1 MLAWR
6 AIAAAD
12 VTALGA
18 SAKMKPPSAS
28 SRAFDATCS
37 AWLGG
42 GVDTILLGFHRLF
55 SGFRLLALL
64 LVDGRHQSGAIR
76 YDLNGRLQVPCRL
89 PVSDAR
95 VTLPN
100 FYNVAIGIADVAARL
115 AVFGFWF
122 GDELGAS
129 TFP

>member
-1 MLAWR
+1 
-6 AIAAAD
+6 
-12 VTALGA
+12 
-18 SAKMKPPSAS
+18 MKPPSAS

-37 AWLGG
+37 AWLGR
-42 GVDTILLGFHRLF
+42 GVDTIPLGLHRLF
-55 SGFRLLALL
+55 SDFRLLALL

>member
-64 LVDGRHQSGAIR
+64 LIDGQHRSGAIR
-76 YDLNGRLQVPCRL
+76 WL
-89 PVSDAR
+89 
-95 VTLPN
+95 
-100 FYNVAIGIADVAARL
+100 
-115 AVFGFWF
+115 
-122 GDELGAS
+122 
-129 TFP
+129 